1 MANPVTPNPSSSNP
15 PASAMPSTADLL
27 AAQSQQIDRLQ
38 EMVDALL
45 NLGPQQAPPPVAPAV
60 VQPQLPPFTAV
71 TPPQSKS
78 SLYALFPTIEAG
90 MLLEIARH
98 ELKPVDLFK
107 LDSRFRDK
115 FDVER
120 TEDSKTRT
128 GTARDYPSLH
138 SLLIP
143 LMTYFRVLQA
153 FAALAGDTAS
163 TRIIGD
169 GAGWYTAHLLKL
181 HQRYEW
187 REMADGDYSGWGH
200 TDADLMNQYLY
211 DRRRP
216 PPRDNS
222 QRLSSSPKS
231 KSTKSVGE
239 QVCFAYNKVSQKSDL
254 DYKGLGRV
262 IDL

>member
-1 MANPVTPNPSSSNP
+1 
-15 PASAMPSTADLL
+15 
-27 AAQSQQIDRLQ
+27 
-38 EMVDALL
+38 
-45 NLGPQQAPPPVAPAV
+45 
-60 VQPQLPPFTAV
+60 
-71 TPPQSKS
+71 

-143 LMTYFRVLQA
+143 LTTYFRVLQA
-153 FAALAGDTAS
+153 FAALAGDTTS
-163 TRIIGD
+163 TRVIGD
-169 GAGWYTAHLLKL
+169 GAGWYTAHLLEL

-187 REMADGDYSGWGH
+187 SAIVQYHMQFHLIRRREMADGDYSGWGH

-211 DRRRP
+211 DRRR
-216 PPRDNS
+216 
-222 QRLSSSPKS
+222 
-231 KSTKSVGE
+231 
-239 QVCFAYNKVSQKSDL
+239 A
-254 DYKGLGRV
+254 
-262 IDL
+262 

>member
-1 MANPVTPNPSSSNP
+1 MADPATPSSSSSNP
-15 PASAMPSTADLL
+15 PVPVIPSTADLL

-38 EMVDALL
+38 KMVDALL
-45 NLGPQQAPPPVAPAV
+45 NLGPQQAPPPVAPAF
-60 VQPQLPPFTAV
+60 VQPALPPFVAV
-71 TPPQSKS
+71 PQSQSKS

-120 TEDSKTRT
+120 TEESKART
-128 GTARDYPSLH
+128 GTAKDYPSLH

-143 LMTYFRVLQA
+143 LTTYFRVLQA

-169 GAGWYTAHLLKL
+169 GAGW
-181 HQRYEW
+181 
-187 REMADGDYSGWGH
+187 
-200 TDADLMNQYLY
+200 
-211 DRRRP
+211 
-216 PPRDNS
+216 
-222 QRLSSSPKS
+222 
-231 KSTKSVGE
+231 
-239 QVCFAYNKVSQKSDL
+239 
-254 DYKGLGRV
+254 
-262 IDL
+262 